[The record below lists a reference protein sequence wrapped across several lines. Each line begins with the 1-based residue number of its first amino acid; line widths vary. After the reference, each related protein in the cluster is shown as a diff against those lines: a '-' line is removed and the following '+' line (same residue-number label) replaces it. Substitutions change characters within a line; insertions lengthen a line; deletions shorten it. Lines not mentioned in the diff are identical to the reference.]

1 MPFFSTLTLVLISI
15 VELSLMESY
24 KINFF
29 KLLKYCLDISVLHRK
44 HNKQCLFPLS
54 PFFTTTELRYATV
67 YWNRAEKI
75 LQVRNTLDRSGDA
88 YGFYNNS
95 LQTTGWGVLEIRAG
109 YGTQT
114 LSNED
119 IMYVAGFLEGYLT
132 AP

>member
-1 MPFFSTLTLVLISI
+1 MTFQYFVGNIYL
-15 VELSLMESY
+15 
-24 KINFF
+24 
-29 KLLKYCLDISVLHRK
+29 
-44 HNKQCLFPLS
+44 CLFPLS
-54 PFFTTTELRYATV
+54 PFSSTTELRYATV
-67 YWNRAEKI
+67 YWNKAEKI

-95 LQTTGWGVLEIRAG
+95 LQTTGWGVLEIKAG

-119 IMYVAGFLEGYLT
+119 IMYAAGFLEGYLT

>member
-1 MPFFSTLTLVLISI
+1 MTFQYCIGNTYLGLFSLSSFFS
-15 VELSLMESY
+15 
-24 KINFF
+24 
-29 KLLKYCLDISVLHRK
+29 
-44 HNKQCLFPLS
+44 
-54 PFFTTTELRYATV
+54 TTELRYATV
-67 YWNRAEKI
+67 YWNRAEKV
-75 LQVRNTLDRSGDA
+75 LQVKNTLDRSGDA

-109 YGTQT
+109 YGTKT